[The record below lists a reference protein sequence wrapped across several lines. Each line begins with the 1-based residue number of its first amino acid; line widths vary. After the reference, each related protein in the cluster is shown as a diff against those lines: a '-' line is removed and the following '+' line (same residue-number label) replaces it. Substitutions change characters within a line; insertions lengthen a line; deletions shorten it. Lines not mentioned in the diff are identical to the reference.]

1 MLYIPLSYTS
11 DLQNF
16 YLHLFSLFFLF
27 LPLSAAHVLRHNFS
41 LRTQILPQ
49 YHHTFP
55 FQFHTQ
61 VSKLLQNRK
70 SLFLEDSVLPLN
82 RSYMQNKSSPYNFQ
96 NYFLFPLQVLRT
108 FWNMEAASLLQENRK
123 HFFP

>member
-1 MLYIPLSYTS
+1 MLYIPSSYTS

-16 YLHLFSLFFLF
+16 YLHLFSLFFLL
-27 LPLSAAHVLRHNFS
+27 LPLSAAHASRHNFS
-41 LRTQILPQ
+41 LQTQILSQ

-61 VSKLLQNRK
+61 ALKLLQNHK
-70 SLFLEDSVLPLN
+70 SLFSEDSVLLLN
-82 RSYMQNKSSPYNFQ
+82 RSYMQNKNSPYNFQ

-108 FWNMEAASLLQENRK
+108 FWNMEAASLLQESRK